1 MRRGD
6 LREGYVLV
14 ASNLVRQFRNWS
26 IDLIVVFASGKCD
39 VFAGNPASNV
49 RLVGVYLGT
58 FAAGWF
64 TTERYAA

>member
-26 IDLIVVFASGKCD
+26 IDLIVVFASGKCE

-49 RLVGVYLGT
+49 RLVGDYLGT
-58 FAAGWF
+58 FRGHVF
-64 TTERYAA
+64 KIERYAA

>member
-1 MRRGD
+1 
-6 LREGYVLV
+6 V
-14 ASNLVRQFRNWS
+14 
-26 IDLIVVFASGKCD
+26 IVVFATAKYD

-58 FAAGWF
+58 FRQNVF